1 MKNVNLLLGISF
13 LSATPIWSQITDKP
27 NIIYILMDD
36 LGYGDLGCYGQEK
49 IETPHIDNLSQNGMR
64 FTQHYSGSPVSAPSR
79 CVLLTGLHSGHS
91 QIRANDELEFRG
103 AVARHDSMFV
113 NPNLEG
119 QYPLKEECRLYNW
132 LFW

>member
-49 IETPHIDNLSQNGMR
+49 IETPHIDNLS
-64 FTQHYSGSPVSAPSR
+64 
-79 CVLLTGLHSGHS
+79 
-91 QIRANDELEFRG
+91 
-103 AVARHDSMFV
+103 
-113 NPNLEG
+113 
-119 QYPLKEECRLYNW
+119 
-132 LFW
+132 